1 MSDSECDPSL
11 DPPVDSSADAP
22 VEATDDDSSGQPI
35 SEPSDLTERPG
46 VDMAPGFASAVLQT
60 RARKA
65 RPFYG
70 RHPWVLDSALVPPG
84 QPIEDGSIVDLHNDK
99 GKFIARGIYNSR
111 SRIRVRLYTW
121 DVGEPLDDRFWRSR
135 LESAARL
142 RKTLGYDDRSAAAR
156 VVYSEA
162 DGLSGLIV
170 DRYGDYLV
178 AQVNSLAIAHRQ
190 ATLVPMLAEVFR
202 PRGILVRSEA
212 GVAKS
217 EGLEVEDGLAW
228 GEAPDGPVFI
238 NENGLRF
245 GVDLSAGQKTG
256 YYLDQVENRRAAAA
270 YMKGRRVLDLF
281 CYAGGFS
288 LLAAT
293 AGGAREVIG
302 VDSSERALAMA
313 RANAELNGVS
323 NVRFVEGDCF
333 RTMDELLDDR
343 EKFDAIVL
351 DPPKFTR
358 SRQTVDEALRAYHR
372 LNRVAV
378 DLLQPEGIL
387 VTCSC
392 SGNVTRDDFLMML
405 SGVAQKTGRMIQ
417 VLDQRGASADHPIA
431 TNCLETEYLKCFICR
446 VV

>member
-1 MSDSECDPSL
+1 
-11 DPPVDSSADAP
+11 
-22 VEATDDDSSGQPI
+22 
-35 SEPSDLTERPG
+35 
-46 VDMAPGFASAVLQT
+46 
-60 RARKA
+60 
-65 RPFYG
+65 
-70 RHPWVLDSALVPPG
+70 
-84 QPIEDGSIVDLHNDK
+84 
-99 GKFIARGIYNSR
+99 
-111 SRIRVRLYTW
+111 
-121 DVGEPLDDRFWRSR
+121 
-135 LESAARL
+135 
-142 RKTLGYDDRSAAAR
+142 
-156 VVYSEA
+156 
-162 DGLSGLIV
+162 
-170 DRYGDYLV
+170 
-178 AQVNSLAIAHRQ
+178 
-190 ATLVPMLAEVFR
+190 
-202 PRGILVRSEA
+202 
-212 GVAKS
+212 
-217 EGLEVEDGLAW
+217 
-228 GEAPDGPVFI
+228 
-238 NENGLRF
+238 
-245 GVDLSAGQKTG
+245 KTG